1 MKRRNIG
8 IAAMLIVVLGNVANA
23 GTIEYA
29 WEGWLTPLDV
39 NADPSDWVDSVK
51 VNQCVIGATKM
62 NYRENLTWAR
72 IAPLLLLIGTGAAVL
87 AVPGRPAMAELIK
100 YEWSGTMT
108 PLEANVD
115 PWNIGAEK
123 GFVISVLVN
132 QDSLD
137 LDASL
142 VVARFDLLDA
152 ELLIDGVPQES
163 FDRGVILIEDRDF
176 GDSLSI
182 ILFDVEFNG
191 VREGFFTGA
200 RLPSSTFT
208 LTSMVEAP
216 PVFSPAMM
224 ISTGGGVSDDSSYAT
239 TRHAGTIVTGALI
252 PEPSTFVLSLLAA
265 IGVGFARWRNRIR

>member
-1 MKRRNIG
+1 
-8 IAAMLIVVLGNVANA
+8 
-23 GTIEYA
+23 
-29 WEGWLTPLDV
+29 
-39 NADPSDWVDSVK
+39 
-51 VNQCVIGATKM
+51 M

-72 IAPLLLLIGTGAAVL
+72 IAPLLLLIGTGAAGL
-87 AVPGRPAMAELIK
+87 AVPGRPAMADLIK

-115 PWNIGAEK
+115 PWNIGDEK
-123 GFVISVLVN
+123 RFVISVLVN

-176 GDSLSI
+176 GDSLSL

-191 VREGFFTGA
+191 VRERFFTALNLPAETMTFG
-200 RLPSSTFT
+200 RLA
-208 LTSMVEAP
+208 EDP
-216 PVFSPAMM
+216 PVFSPTMT
-224 ISTGGGVSDDSSYAT
+224 ILPGGARSESSSYRTLVELDTTVTAT
-239 TRHAGTIVTGALI
+239 VI
-252 PEPSTFVLSLLAA
+252 PEPSTMLLIVFAA
-265 IGVGFARWRNRIR
+265 LGVGITRRRSPRRRSRTEST